1 MSQIH
6 KCPEC
11 GKGLKI
17 PDSKRGAVVRCP
29 ACKSKFRVPELDSPQ
44 ERRRSKV
51 AGQRKASRPASD
63 DPYAVPT
70 IKKRSTRCRK
80 RTADGQ
86 VNPKDFA
93 KKLLVPH
100 GIVLSI
106 SALLIVGGFFSEYSA
121 LAASG
126 LLIIAVLTCIL
137 AGRIWMAVDIG
148 KTSVGMGIAA
158 LLVPLVGLVI
168 SFRDKG
174 PSLRGA
180 LTLVSSF
187 MYVLPLGLV
196 LLLFAPNS
204 SGRAAF
210 GPRAPSKAMS
220 PETWAERVETYQET
234 LTDNSPVITFS
245 GTAMGRAPGAIEDLA
260 TRGDSL
266 LSRFQ
271 GYVKGSFSVD
281 TTQRTVT
288 FQFRGKEQHKTAY
301 GFYVGLST
309 NNHVRSK

>member
-11 GKGLKI
+11 DKGLKI

-29 ACKSKFRVPELDSPQ
+29 ACKSKFRVPELDTP
-44 ERRRSKV
+44 EKRRKPKDSGR
-51 AGQRKASRPASD
+51 RKASKPTD
-63 DPYAVPT
+63 GGPYAAPT
-70 IKKRSTRCRK
+70 TQKYSKKSSK
-80 RTADGQ
+80 KSAAGQ
-86 VNPKDFA
+86 VNPKGFA
-93 KKLLVPH
+93 KKLLIPH
-100 GIVLSI
+100 GIILGI

-121 LAASG
+121 IAASA
-126 LLIIAVLTCIL
+126 LMIIAVLTCIL
-137 AGRIWMAVDIG
+137 AGRIWMALDIG
-148 KTSVGMGIAA
+148 KTSVGLGIAA

-180 LTLVSSF
+180 LTLVSGF

-220 PETWAERVETYQET
+220 PETWAERVETYQDT
-234 LTDNSPVITFS
+234 LTDNSRVITFN
-245 GTAMGRAPGAIEDLA
+245 GTAMGRAPGSIEDLA
-260 TRGDSL
+260 ARGDSL
-266 LSRFQ
+266 LSRFP
-271 GYVKGSFSVD
+271 GYVEGSFSVD

-288 FQFRGKEQHKTAY
+288 FQFRGEEQQKTAY